1 MASWILLPLV
11 GALIGWFTNLLAVR
25 MIFRPRDPVTIPL
38 VGLQVQGLLPRRQ
51 ADLARSVGQVVE
63 KDLLPVDQLLGL
75 LELDRY
81 QERVLEHVVSQV
93 DQRFE
98 NGWSRYLPEAIRRS
112 IAAYAR
118 AAAARETAL
127 IVNEVG
133 NRLIEDLRGRVKLAP
148 LVESQ
153 MARFETDELER
164 LVWMVA
170 GRELRWI
177 EYLGAIL
184 GFLIG
189 LGQAALLAALA

>member
-38 VGLQVQGLLPRRQ
+38 LGLQVQGLLPRRQ
-51 ADLARSVGQVVE
+51 ADLARSVGHVVE
-63 KDLLPVDQLLGL
+63 KDLLPVDQLLDL
-75 LELDRY
+75 LEIDRY
-81 QERVLEHVVSQV
+81 RERVLEHVVSQV
-93 DQRFE
+93 DQRLE

-118 AAAARETAL
+118 AAVARETAL
-127 IVNEVG
+127 IIDEVG
-133 NRLIEDLRGRVKLAP
+133 ARLIEDLRDRVKVAP

-153 MARFETDELER
+153 MARFQTDELER

-189 LGQAALLAALA
+189 LGQAALLAALG